1 MKERIKPYSL
11 LVYIQNK
18 RQENKIANL
27 QQTNLDE
34 GFRLNLDNQK

>member
-1 MKERIKPYSL
+1 MKERIKLYSL